1 MNVTEQLTINTL
13 RLLSA
18 QAIEKA
24 NSGHPGIALGCAPMA
39 YQLWAKHL
47 NHNPENCNWIN
58 RDRFVL
64 SAGHGSALLYSLLH
78 LFGYGLTID
87 DLKNFR
93 QLGSKTPGHPEYG
106 NTRGVEVTTGPL
118 GQGFANAVGMAV
130 AENHMAAI
138 FNKSDY
144 NIIDHYTYVLCGDG
158 CMMEGIT
165 SEAASLAGSLGLGK
179 LIVLYD
185 SNNITIEGDT
195 SVTFTENVLDRFKS
209 YNWHTLKVND
219 GNDINSISEAITEAK
234 NEKNKPTIIEIK
246 TVIGFG
252 SPNKSGDAS
261 SHGAP
266 LGKEELELTK
276 KSLNWNYEED
286 FYVPDEVKQNMQN
299 IKKRLTSL
307 EENWNKLFNEYKNKF
322 PECAEQL
329 KKWYD
334 DKYFEELLN
343 DKDFWN
349 YDKDMATRISS
360 EEVLN
365 KISVIMPNIFGGS
378 ADLAPSTKTVMKNK
392 EFYSHN
398 IPSGSNVH
406 FGVREHAMTAIANG
420 IMLHGGMRPYIAGF
434 FVFSDYM
441 KPSLRLSALM
451 KLPVISIFTHDSIG
465 VGEDG
470 PTHQPIEQLAAL
482 RSIPNYTVF
491 RPCDTKETAAGWYCA
506 LSRKNSPTSL
516 ILTRQT
522 TKLLKE
528 TGKEALKGAYILK
541 DSQKEIP
548 DIILMASGSEVELIY
563 EAYNILKQEGIEARV
578 VSIPSFEIF
587 EEQDEEYKNKIFP
600 KNVTKRLAVEAG
612 VSFGWHKYIG
622 FDGDIICMDNFG
634 QSAPFAQLFEKYGF
648 TVENV
653 VNRALNLL
661 K

>member
-47 NHNPENCNWIN
+47 NHNPKNCNWIN

-195 SVTFTENVLDRFKS
+195 NVTFTENVLDRFKS
-209 YNWHTLKVND
+209 YNWHILKVND
-219 GNDINSISEAITEAK
+219 GNDITSISEAITEAK

-322 PECAEQL
+322 PECAEKL

-528 TGKEALKGAYILK
+528 TGKDALKGAYILK

-563 EAYNILKQEGIEARV
+563 EAYNILKQKGIEARV